1 MFPILQRTPL
11 IASPYTTQLQAGL
24 GLVPETMR
32 LLALW
37 QPPHMSGQALLRN
50 ALASGEFPKVSARRL
65 RNIVIEAFVPRYL
78 VDEATPARL
87 LKVLIGRVPAA
98 DFRQLLFLYTCRA
111 NPILADFVCEIYWTR
126 YASGGH
132 TVEKNDADVF
142 VQRAVVRGRTSTH
155 WAPSTIIRVS
165 NYLIGAAADFGL
177 LGPMKQRARRI
188 LPYRISSLTVS
199 VLAHDLHAKG
209 FGDNA
214 LVRHPDWTLFGMEP
228 DDVLQELRHLALR
241 GEIIIQ
247 SAAATTHIG
256 WKYKTLEELAHGL
269 AEG

>member
-1 MFPILQRTPL
+1 MLPVFQRTPL
-11 IASPYTTQLQAGL
+11 KAPHYTTQLAAGL
-24 GLVPETMR
+24 GLVPETIR
-32 LLALW
+32 LLTLW
-37 QPPHMSGQALLRN
+37 QPPHMSGQELLRK

-78 VDEATPARL
+78 ADEAAPARL
-87 LKVLIGRVPAA
+87 LKVLAGRVPAA

-111 NPILADFVCEIYWTR
+111 NPILADFVCEVYWSR
-126 YASGGH
+126 YASGVH
-132 TVEKNDADVF
+132 TVEKDNAAMF
-142 VQRAVVRGRTSTH
+142 VQRAIARGRTATH

-165 NYLIGAAADFGL
+165 NYLMGVAADFGL
-177 LGPMKQRARRI
+177 LGPMKQRARSI
-188 LPYRISSLTVS
+188 LPYRISPLTVS
-199 VLAHDLHAKG
+199 VVAHDLHAKG

-214 LVRHPDWTLFGMEP
+214 LVRHADWNLFGIEP

-241 GEIIIQ
+241 GEIIVQ

-256 WKYKTLEELAHGL
+256 WKYKSLEELAHGL